1 MRENELEYFEA
12 ILKDRRDQIIKNI
25 NGVKEEIEQLRSC
38 ELNDEGDYASVS
50 NNNLVES
57 AIGEQQETELAE
69 IELALAKIKNGEY
82 GICIMCEEEIG
93 FQRLKVKAHAK
104 YCIDCREIAEK
115 NQG

>member
-1 MRENELEYFEA
+1 MRENELEYFSE
-12 ILKDRRDQIIKNI
+12 ILKNRREQIIKNI
-25 NGVKEEIEQLRSC
+25 NGVEDEIAQLRSC
-38 ELNDEGDYASVS
+38 ELKDEGDYASVS

-57 AIGEQQETELAE
+57 AIGVQQEMELME

-82 GICIMCEEEIG
+82 GICEMCEEEIG